1 MKRLYRDRS
10 NKMIAGVCAGLAQYL
25 EIDPV
30 LVRVGFVL
38 GAFAN
43 GIGILGYFILWVLV
57 PQRPYAHDLYPEA
70 QQAEAADG
78 AVPPPPSSRSTPVS
92 AATVF
97 GTILIA
103 VGAFAL
109 LDNLIPGIDLGDLW
123 PFVLVAMG
131 VGLILRSR
139 QQQRDVEAAM
149 PEPPTEP
156 GEPRSYSSPLQ

>member
-10 NKMIAGVCAGLAQYL
+10 NKMISGVCAGLAQYL

-57 PQRPYAHDLYPEA
+57 PQRPYAHDLYPES
-70 QQAEAADG
+70 QQ
-78 AVPPPPSSRSTPVS
+78 AVPPPPSSRPTPVS
-92 AATVF
+92 AAVVF

-109 LDNLIPGIDLGDLW
+109 LDNLIPGVDLGDLW

-131 VGLILRSR
+131 IGLILRSR

-149 PEPPTEP
+149 PKPPTEP
-156 GEPRSYSSPLQ
+156 EEPRSYSSPLQ

>member
-10 NKMIAGVCAGLAQYL
+10 NKMMAGVCAGLAQYL

-70 QQAEAADG
+70 HAADN
-78 AVPPPPSSRSTPVS
+78 AVPQPPTSSASTTMT

-109 LDNLIPGIDLGDLW
+109 LDNLIPGIDMGDLW
-123 PFVLVAMG
+123 PFALVAMG
-131 VGLILRSR
+131 VGLIVRSR
-139 QQQRDVEAAM
+139 HQQRQADQAFVPHDA
-149 PEPPTEP
+149 TEP
-156 GEPRSYSSPLQ
+156 EEPRSYSSPLQ